1 MLNKNPFGVWKLMK
15 IGHKVQGA
23 KHVHVKFSKMD
34 QLQALLFQLFKPQM
48 TKPLT

>member
-1 MLNKNPFGVWKLMK
+1 MLNTSPFGIGKLVK

-34 QLQALLFQLFKPQM
+34 QLQALLFQ
-48 TKPLT
+48 